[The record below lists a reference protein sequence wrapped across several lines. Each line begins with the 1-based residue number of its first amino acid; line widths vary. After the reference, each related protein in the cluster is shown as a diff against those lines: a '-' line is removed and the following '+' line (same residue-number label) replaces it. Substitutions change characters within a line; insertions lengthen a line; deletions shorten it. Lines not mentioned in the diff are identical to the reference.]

1 LVVKE
6 TEAFSYLTLTMV
18 AFDVFYV
25 TEEGVIYDPL
35 SEEAAEI
42 ISGEP
47 KSGGARDRL
56 SKKLADRKKE
66 EQQHQEHHQQAEDVD
81 SEEEED
87 CSDDDY
93 NSRSGDDDDYD
104 SKDKSNDAERQLRLL
119 EFRLKH
125 SDLVTKQK
133 VHNRTLAREHANF
146 SKKANSSKALPA
158 QFHHK
163 IDVADNAA
171 KRAIVH
177 HTGSHYHMA
186 GSKQFQRGV
195 RVKGVISRHSKQ
207 GAKMQAARVSSKN
220 MFTAREDAKGQRTTG
235 GKSVGKQKKK
245 SKNVSAK
252 SGGGAES

>member
-1 LVVKE
+1 
-6 TEAFSYLTLTMV
+6 MV

-25 TEEGVIYDPL
+25 SEEGVIYDPL

-47 KSGGARDRL
+47 KSGGTRDRL
-56 SKKLADRKKE
+56 SKKLADRREKE
-66 EQQHQEHHQQAEDVD
+66 EQQQQQQQHQEHHQQAEDVD
-81 SEEEED
+81 SEEED
-87 CSDDDY
+87 DYSDDDDDDG
-93 NSRSGDDDDYD
+93 RSGDGHGDEYVPNDR
-104 SKDKSNDAERQLRLL
+104 SNDAERQLRLL

-158 QFHHK
+158 QFHAK
-163 IDVADNAA
+163 MDVADNAA

-220 MFTAREDAKGQRTTG
+220 MFTAREDAKGQRSTG

-245 SKNVSAK
+245 SKNNGGANT
-252 SGGGAES
+252 GGGAES

>member
-1 LVVKE
+1 
-6 TEAFSYLTLTMV
+6 MV

-25 TEEGVIYDPL
+25 TEEGLIFDPL

-47 KSGGARDRL
+47 KSGGTRDRL
-56 SKKLADRKKE
+56 SKKLADRREKE
-66 EQQHQEHHQQAEDVD
+66 EQQHQEHHQQAEDVN
-81 SEEEED
+81 SEEDEEY
-87 CSDDDY
+87 SDDEYD
-93 NSRSGDDDDYD
+93 SRTSDEDDDEYD
-104 SKDKSNDAERQLRLL
+104 SNDRSNDAERQLRLL
-119 EFRLKH
+119 ELRLKH

-133 VHNRTLAREHANF
+133 AHNRTLAREHATF

-163 IDVADNAA
+163 MDVADNAA

-207 GAKMQAARVSSKN
+207 GAKLQAARVSSKN
-220 MFTAREDAKGQRTTG
+220 MFTAREDAKGQRSTG

-245 SKNVSAK
+245 SKNGAAK
-252 SGGGAES
+252 TGGGAES

>member
-1 LVVKE
+1 
-6 TEAFSYLTLTMV
+6 MV
-18 AFDVFYV
+18 ASFDVFYV

-47 KSGGARDRL
+47 KSGGTRDRL
-56 SKKLADRKKE
+56 SKKLADRREKE
-66 EQQHQEHHQQAEDVD
+66 EQQHQEHHHQAEDVV
-81 SEEEED
+81 SEEEDEY
-87 CSDDDY
+87 SDDEY
-93 NSRSGDDDDYD
+93 ESRSSVADEHDHNDRA
-104 SKDKSNDAERQLRLL
+104 NDAERQLRLL
-119 EFRLKH
+119 DLRLKH

-133 VHNRTLAREHANF
+133 AHNRTLAREHANF

-163 IDVADNAA
+163 MDVADNAA

-220 MFTAREDAKGQRTTG
+220 MFTAREDAKGQRSTG

-245 SKNVSAK
+245 SKNGGANP
-252 SGGGAES
+252 GGGAES